1 MKKQTRIEFVKENK
15 EYIEKV
21 FFKIN
26 QFIDENEEI
35 HLRSDEE
42 SFRIKIINYLYDIYL
57 NE

>member
-1 MKKQTRIEFVKENK
+1 MKKLTRIDFVKENK

-26 QFIDENEEI
+26 KFIDENEEI
-35 HLRSDEE
+35 HLRSDKE
-42 SFRIKIINYLYDIYL
+42 SFRMKIINYLYDIYL

>member
-35 HLRSDEE
+35 HLRTDEE
-42 SFRIKIINYLYDIYL
+42 SFRLEIINYLYDIYL

>member
-1 MKKQTRIEFVKENK
+1 MKKQTKIEFVKENK

-26 QFIDENEEI
+26 QFIDKNEEI

-42 SFRIKIINYLYDIYL
+42 SFRMEIINFLYDKYL

>member
-35 HLRSDEE
+35 HLRSDKE
-42 SFRIKIINYLYDIYL
+42 SFRMKIINYLYDIYL

>member
-1 MKKQTRIEFVKENK
+1 MKKLTRIDFVKENK

-21 FFKIN
+21 FFKII
-26 QFIDENEEI
+26 QFIHENEEI

-42 SFRIKIINYLYDIYL
+42 SFRMEIINYLYDKYL

>member
-1 MKKQTRIEFVKENK
+1 MKKLSRVEFVKENK

-21 FFKIN
+21 FFKIIE
-26 QFIDENEEI
+26 FIDQNEEI

-42 SFRIKIINYLYDIYL
+42 SFRMEIINFLYDKYL